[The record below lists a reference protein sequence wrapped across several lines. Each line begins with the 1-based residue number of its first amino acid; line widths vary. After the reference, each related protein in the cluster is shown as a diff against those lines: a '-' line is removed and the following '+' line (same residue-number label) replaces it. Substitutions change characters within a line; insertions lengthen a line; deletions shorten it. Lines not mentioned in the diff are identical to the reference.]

1 MKNVKTGIP
10 IIFLIC
16 SLCIAGCVAPPKP
29 GSSSSSSPPGSSQP
43 QSDTGQGDVAGTQT
57 TPLYVTIET
66 PYQTPTPDSFPRT
79 HVPVPTPTPDDYIQI
94 YSTTQYFSWNA
105 TAFSFN
111 LTKPPMII
119 NFIVIPVNLTGS
131 KTTTNQVGT
140 KEEITVT
147 YNYFSPNSYFE
158 ITVREKNSGKI
169 LNKDGFGSYKQYSD
183 DTGMDVPRKLRIMQP
198 GNLLIEMTGN
208 QIMAT
213 VNVSVIKTGNIN

>member
-1 MKNVKTGIP
+1 MKNLKTGIL

-29 GSSSSSSPPGSSQP
+29 GSSSSSSTPGSS
-43 QSDTGQGDVAGTQT
+43 QSDTGQSVIASTT

-66 PYQTPTPDSFPRT
+66 PYQTSTSDSFPRT
-79 HVPVPTPTPDDYIQI
+79 HVPVATPTPDDYIPV

-105 TAFSFN
+105 TAVSFN

-119 NFIVIPVNLTGS
+119 NFAVTPVNETF
-131 KTTTNQVGT
+131 T
-140 KEEITVT
+140 KEVSSRVGLKGDITET
-147 YNYFSPNSYFE
+147 FDYYSPSSWFE
-158 ITVREKNSGKI
+158 ITVREKNTGRI
-169 LNKDGFGSYKQYSD
+169 LNKDGFGTYKQYSD
-183 DTGMDVPRKLRIMQP
+183 DTGQDMPRTIKILQP

-208 QIMAT
+208 RITAT